1 LNSIPK
7 SERKHIVL
15 IGRKNAGKSSLM
27 NALLGQNMCIVSE
40 TPGTTLDP
48 VKKSVEL
55 PPYGSVVLVDTAGIE
70 DIGELGEKRLNKT
83 LKALAAADFAVIVLD
98 GRERLS
104 REEKELFLH
113 LNKISLSFLVAVNKI
128 EFGVNPA
135 LLDELK
141 ILKVTHFEISCAEN
155 VGIDLLKSK
164 ITRLLPNASAPPLIG
179 DLVTQGD
186 IILLVVPLDS
196 GVPNGRLIL
205 PQIQAVTEALD
216 GNSIIIV
223 AKEKELRSVLYSL
236 KNYPDLVVTDNH
248 SIMRVAAELPDT
260 VKLTTFSI
268 LLTRYKADLN
278 TFIKGLQR
286 IEELEDGDRVLI
298 AEACTHHPKD
308 DNTGN
313 GKIPEWLK
321 LYTKKKIEIHF
332 TSGGDF
338 PQNLSSYKLIIHC
351 GGCMLTRHVMQMR
364 IKEAKLLEVP
374 IINHGVLISYMIGEV
389 PRVFLPFNEAIAEWD
404 KIKFFYNYFS

>member
-1 LNSIPK
+1 MNSIPK

-15 IGRKNAGKSSLM
+15 IGRKNVGKSSLM
-27 NALLGQNMCIVSE
+27 NALLGLNMCIVSE

-70 DIGELGEKRLNKT
+70 DIGELGERRLNKT

-164 ITRLLPNASAPPLIG
+164 ITRLLPNESAPPLIS
-179 DLVTQGD
+179 DLVSQGD
-186 IILLVVPLDS
+186 IILLVVPLDT

-205 PQIQAVTEALD
+205 PQIQAVTEAL
-216 GNSIIIV
+216 GENSIIVV

-236 KNYPDLVVTDNH
+236 KNYPDLVVTDNNA
-248 SIMRVAAELPDT
+248 IMRVAAELPDT
-260 VKLTTFSI
+260 VRLTTFSI
-268 LLTRYKADLN
+268 LLTRCKADLN
-278 TFIKGLQR
+278 TFIKGLK
-286 IEELEDGDRVLI
+286 ILEDLEDGDKVLI
-298 AEACTHHPKD
+298 AEACTHHPKE

-321 LYTKKKIEIHF
+321 LHTKKKIEVYF

-351 GGCMLTRHVMQMR
+351 GGCMLTRHAMQMR

-374 IINHGVLISYMIGEV
+374 IINYGVLNSYMIGEI
-389 PRVFLPFNEAIAEWD
+389 PRVLLPFNEAMAEWN